1 MFSRM
6 ALRARADTFALRE
19 MPGGKHTPRMSPLSR
34 RHFLATSSLALIA
47 GSLARAVEPF
57 ARTGAPRL
65 RLSLA
70 AYSFRD
76 YFTEGPKVKAGAN
89 IPADKALTMEKFI
102 DRCAEWQVDGA
113 ELTSYW
119 FPADVSDTRLLAI
132 RRHAYLRG
140 VSISGTAVGNTF
152 THPAGAERDK
162 QVADVKLWI
171 DRAALLGAPHIR
183 VFAGAMQ
190 KGSTPEAAKKACI
203 EQLEECGEY
212 AGKRGI
218 FLGVENHGGIVAEPE
233 ALLEIIRAVKSPWV
247 GINFDSGNF
256 HTEDP
261 YADLAKIAP
270 YAVNA
275 QIKTEMKRSGA
286 KEAERADFAKIAGI
300 LRAANYQGWV
310 ALEFEEKTDP
320 WEHVPVVLAQLR
332 AALAS
337 PAKTAAAG
345 VEWTPLFDGKT
356 LGKWKETDFAG
367 RADVSVKNGE
377 LLLPQGGD
385 MTGINLEAAPAKMD
399 YEVEF
404 QAKRIEGDDF
414 FGAFTFP
421 VGEKHVTFIAGGWGG
436 SVVGIS
442 NVNGENAS
450 ENETT
455 TFRNFKKDQWYRFR
469 VRVTKEK
476 VEAWV
481 DADQVVDIE
490 TDGKNLEMRIG
501 EIESSKPFGFA
512 TWRTSGALKDIR
524 WRKL

>member
-1 MFSRM
+1 
-6 ALRARADTFALRE
+6 
-19 MPGGKHTPRMSPLSR
+19 MSPLSR
-34 RHFLATSSLALIA
+34 RHFLASSSLALLA

-76 YFTEGPKVKAGAN
+76 FFTEGPKAKADV
-89 IPADKALTMEKFI
+89 PADKALTMEKFL
-102 DRCAEWQVDGA
+102 DRCAEWQCDGA

-119 FPADVSDTRLLAI
+119 FPKDVTDERLIAI
-132 RRHAYLRG
+132 RRHAHLRG

-152 THPAGAERDK
+152 THPPGADRDK
-162 QVADVKLWI
+162 QVADVKQWI
-171 DRAALLGAPHIR
+171 DRAAVLGAPHIR
-183 VFAGAMQ
+183 VFAGAVP
-190 KGSTPEAAKKACI
+190 KGGTPEAAKKACI

-218 FLGVENHGGIVAEPE
+218 FLGIENHGGIVAEPE

-247 GINFDSGNF
+247 GINLDTGNF
-256 HTEDP
+256 HTDDP

-270 YAVNA
+270 YAVNV
-275 QIKTEMKRSGA
+275 QIKSEILRRGA
-286 KEAERADFAKIAGI
+286 KVAEKADFAKLAGI
-300 LRAANYQGWV
+300 LRAANFQGWV
-310 ALEFEEKTDP
+310 ALEFEEKTNP
-320 WEHVPVVLAQLR
+320 WERVPALLAELR
-332 AALAS
+332 PALGA
-337 PAKTAAAG
+337 PAAAVAAPDAG
-345 VEWTPLFDGKT
+345 WQPLFDGKT

-367 RADVSVKNGE
+367 HADVSVKDGL

-399 YEVEF
+399 YEIEF

-414 FGAFTFP
+414 FGALTFP
-421 VGEKHVTFIAGGWGG
+421 VADKHVTFIAGGWGG

-442 NVNGENAS
+442 NVDGENAS

-455 TFRNFKKDQWYRFR
+455 TYRNFKKDQWYLIR
-469 VRVTKEK
+469 VRVTKAK
-476 VEAWV
+476 VEAWI
-481 DADQVVDIE
+481 DTEKVVDLE
-490 TDGKNLEMRIG
+490 TEGKNLDMRIG
-501 EIESSKPFGFA
+501 EIESSKPFGIA

>member
-1 MFSRM
+1 M
-6 ALRARADTFALRE
+6 AANRALARGVNETFALRE
-19 MPGGKHTPRMSPLSR
+19 MPGANHTARMTPLSR
-34 RHFLATSSLALIA
+34 RHFLASSSLALIA
-47 GSLARAVEPF
+47 GSLARAAEPF

-76 YFTEGPKVKAGAN
+76 YFTEGAKGKENV
-89 IPADKALTMEKFI
+89 PAEHALTMEKFI
-102 DRCAEWQVDGA
+102 DRCAEWQCDGA

-119 FPADVSDTRLLAI
+119 FPKEVTDERLIAI
-132 RRHAYLRG
+132 RRQAHLRG

-152 THPAGAERDK
+152 THPPGADRDK
-162 QVADVKLWI
+162 QVADVKQWI

-183 VFAGAMQ
+183 VFAGAMP
-190 KGSTPEAAKKACI
+190 KGGTLEAATKACI
-203 EQLEECGEY
+203 EQLEECGAY
-212 AGKRGI
+212 AGKHGI

-233 ALLEIIRAVKSPWV
+233 HILEIIRAVKSPWV
-247 GINFDSGNF
+247 GINLDTGNF
-256 HTEDP
+256 QTDDP

-270 YAVNA
+270 YAVNV
-275 QIKTEMKRSGA
+275 QIKSEIKRRGA
-286 KEAERADFAKIAGI
+286 KEPEKADFAKLAGI

-310 ALEFEEKTDP
+310 ALEFEEKTNP
-320 WEHVPVVLAQLR
+320 WERVPVLLAELR
-332 AALAS
+332 AALSA
-337 PAKTAAAG
+337 PAKAAVPA

-367 RADVSVKNGE
+367 HADVAVKNGE
-377 LLLPQGGD
+377 IQLPQGGD

-404 QAKRIEGDDF
+404 QAKRVEGDDF
-414 FGAFTFP
+414 FGALTLP

-455 TFRNFKKDQWYRFR
+455 TYRNFKKDQWYRIR
-469 VRVTKEK
+469 VRVTKAK
-476 VEAWV
+476 VEAWI
-481 DADQVVDIE
+481 DAEQVVDLE
-490 TDGKNLEMRIG
+490 TEGKNLEIRIG
-501 EIESSKPFGFA
+501 EIESSKPFGIA
-512 TWRTSGALKDIR
+512 TWRTSGVLKDIR